1 MIEDRNYYEIHREE
15 WQTFHQDSIP
25 TITEEELKE
34 LTSLNDRLSLEDVK
48 DVYVPLVHMFDI
60 YLQQYRNL
68 QRDKS
73 RFLGRSYEPSPL
85 IIGVTG
91 SVAVGKS
98 TTARVLQNLL
108 KRAYPT
114 KAVELMTTDGFLYPN
129 RILRE
134 RNIMD
139 RKGFPES
146 YDMENL
152 VQFLLDVKTGKPNV
166 RFPVYSHRIYD
177 IVAGEYEEVNHPDIL
192 IVEGIN
198 VLQLPSNQQIYVS
211 DFFDFS
217 IYVDAEEEMIEKW
230 YIERFEMLM
239 DLAIDQPDNYYY
251 NYAIGKREDAIEMAR
266 GVWKRVNLKNLREY
280 IYPTITRANLVI

>member
-91 SVAVGKS
+91 SVAVGKVRQHVS
-98 TTARVLQNLL
+98 C
-108 KRAYPT
+108 
-114 KAVELMTTDGFLYPN
+114 
-129 RILRE
+129 RI
-134 RNIMD
+134 
-139 RKGFPES
+139 F
-146 YDMENL
+146 
-152 VQFLLDVKTGKPNV
+152 
-166 RFPVYSHRIYD
+166 
-177 IVAGEYEEVNHPDIL
+177 
-192 IVEGIN
+192 
-198 VLQLPSNQQIYVS
+198 
-211 DFFDFS
+211 
-217 IYVDAEEEMIEKW
+217 
-230 YIERFEMLM
+230 
-239 DLAIDQPDNYYY
+239 
-251 NYAIGKREDAIEMAR
+251 
-266 GVWKRVNLKNLREY
+266 
-280 IYPTITRANLVI
+280 